1 MSCILAY
8 SFRSPELVLAATLAD
23 ADIELEVEY
32 IGAQG
37 PEELRLF
44 VWVSEGVAEFDDGL
58 SRDPTVTDPVVV
70 SDDETGRLYSLATTD
85 AVGTTVYPLWAT
97 RDGEGLS
104 AHYADGWWHSEV
116 RFPTRTQLADYR
128 ETLIELGVQVDVR
141 GIYKEGPH
149 GPAPGL
155 TTEQREALTAAY
167 RNGYFSVPRETTTAA
182 LAEELGISGQAV
194 SERLRR
200 GYARLVD
207 ATFDDG

>member
-1 MSCILAY
+1 MSCIFSY
-8 SFRSPELVLAATLAD
+8 SFRSPELALAETLAGE
-23 ADIELEVEY
+23 DIELEVEY

-44 VWVSEGVAEFDDGL
+44 VWVSEGVSAFDDGIE
-58 SRDPTVTDPVVV
+58 RDPTVTDPVVV
-70 SDDETGRLYSLATTD
+70 SDDETERLYSLATTD
-85 AVGTTVYPLWAT
+85 AVETTVYPLWAT

-104 AHYADGWWHSEV
+104 AHYEDGWWHSEI
-116 RFPTRTQLADYR
+116 RFPTREQLAAYR
-128 ETLIELGVQVDVR
+128 EALLESGVQVEVR
-141 GIYKEGPH
+141 GIYREESH
-149 GPAPGL
+149 EPAPGL

-182 LAEELGISGQAV
+182 LAETLDISGQAV

-207 ATFDDG
+207 ATFGDE